1 MTVKPG
7 SAPEEPEAEA
17 GGGGACTH
25 GVDAERVRASEHA
38 GHARVQLQDPA
49 VSDDAVTATGSRAGG
64 LRDGAEGAGSNA
76 RPLQTAERD
85 TYFQSTIFCCSA
97 GEWLELYMADTF
109 HPEPNRLT
117 DLEKQSL

>member
-1 MTVKPG
+1 M
-7 SAPEEPEAEA
+7 
-17 GGGGACTH
+17 GACTH

-76 RPLQTAERD
+76 RPAFKQRSGTLTSKAPSSAAPPGSGWSCTWR
-85 TYFQSTIFCCSA
+85 TRSTPSRT
-97 GEWLELYMADTF
+97 G
-109 HPEPNRLT
+109 
-117 DLEKQSL
+117 